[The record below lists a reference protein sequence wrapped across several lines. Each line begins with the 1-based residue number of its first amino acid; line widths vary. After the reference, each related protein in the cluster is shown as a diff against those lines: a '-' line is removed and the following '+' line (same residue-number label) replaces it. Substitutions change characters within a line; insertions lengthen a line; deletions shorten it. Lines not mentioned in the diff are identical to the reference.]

1 MLAASLTHR
10 NVRRKAGAMRRS
22 RRHRL
27 NMATTISPTSSTAT
41 SGTTSVKTSTSS
53 SSSTPSASSI
63 ISSVGLGLGTTLP
76 ISQVLTGLMQVESIP
91 LTLLQNQVT
100 GVQTEIS
107 AYGQL
112 SSALATFQ
120 QSLAKLTQP
129 TEFQTLSATSS
140 NTSALSASAV
150 VGAQTGTY
158 TINATQ
164 LAQAQSLATAG
175 QASLNS
181 HLSSGNGTSTVT
193 FTFGTQSGTTS
204 DPTFTPNPSQSSG
217 SVTINSSNDSLAGMR
232 DAING
237 ANLGVTA
244 SIVNDGSGTPYR
256 LVLTSNTTG
265 ANESMQ
271 ISVQGDAGISSLL
284 TYPPSTGTP
293 SSAAMTQTAQAQ
305 NANLTVNGLALSSS
319 TNAVASALPG
329 ISLNLLQTG
338 QSTLTV
344 ANNSSS
350 IQTDI
355 DSFVSA
361 YTTLHNTI
369 STLTAYN
376 PGGTN
381 GPLIGDATTMQ
392 IQNQLQQVVASAL
405 SGTGS
410 GYSSLA
416 AVGISLNNDGTLSVN
431 DSTLSQALQT
441 NPTQFA
447 ALFSTAGSATNSN
460 VAYLIGG
467 TATQSGSYAVNI
479 TQAATHGTFTGS
491 SALTTAT
498 GSTALSSPTTI
509 AAGTTLTLTIGG
521 TPTTVSLAAGTYATP
536 ADVATM
542 LQTAVGS
549 AATVTQNNGVLS
561 VTPAG
566 GGDQTMSIADNG
578 STGATQLFGGDVNNS
593 TTIAS
598 GGIPLAVTVDGVMAN
613 VTLAAGSYTP
623 TQLATALQ
631 TAINTNTTLQQAGV
645 SVDVSQNDNGEL
657 SVTSTS
663 YGSQSSISIGGTG
676 ATQLFGT
683 SQTSTTGLDVQG
695 TIGGYAA
702 TGTGQVLAVGSSGPA
717 AGLQI
722 LVTATTP
729 GALGT
734 VNYSQGFASLL
745 NGIVA
750 NATNA
755 TSGSITAATNTL
767 NTQVTSL
774 QTQQTNLQQYI
785 TQVQQQ
791 YQAQF
796 SAMNAMVVQMQST
809 ASFLQ
814 LTFNPPTS
822 SS

>member
-1 MLAASLTHR
+1 MSTP
-10 NVRRKAGAMRRS
+10 
-22 RRHRL
+22 
-27 NMATTISPTSSTAT
+27 ISPTSS
-41 SGTTSVKTSTSS
+41 VTSTSS
-53 SSSTPSASSI
+53 SSTSASTPSPASI

-76 ISQVLTGLMQVESIP
+76 ISQVLTGLMQIESIP
-91 LTLLQNQVT
+91 LTQLQNQVT

-107 AYGQL
+107 AYGKL

-120 QSLAKLTQP
+120 QSLAQLTQP

-140 NTSALSASAV
+140 NTSALTASAV
-150 VGAQTGTY
+150 IGAQTGTY

-181 HLSSGNGTSTVT
+181 HLSSGSGTSTVT
-193 FTFGTQSGTTS
+193 FTFGTQSGT
-204 DPTFTPNPSQSSG
+204 TFTPNPSQSSG

-256 LVLTSNTTG
+256 LVLTSNATG
-265 ANESMQ
+265 ADESMQ
-271 ISVQGDAGISSLL
+271 VSVQGDAGISSLL

-293 SSAAMTQTAQAQ
+293 ASSAMTQTAPAQ
-305 NANLTVNGLALSSS
+305 DAQLTVNGLALSSS
-319 TNAVASALPG
+319 SNDVGAALPG
-329 ISLNLLQTG
+329 ISLTLLQTG

-361 YTTLHNTI
+361 YNTLQSTI
-369 STLTAYN
+369 NGLTAYN

-381 GPLIGDATTMQ
+381 GPLIGDATTTQ

-405 SGTGS
+405 SGTGG
-410 GYSSLA
+410 GYSSLSD
-416 AVGISLNNDGTLSVN
+416 VGISLNTDGSLSVD
-431 DSTLSQALQT
+431 DSTLSQALQS

-447 ALFSTAGSATNSN
+447 ALFGTAGSATNSN

-467 TATQSGSYAVNI
+467 STTQAGSYAVNI
-479 TQAATHGTFTGS
+479 TQAATQGTFTGS
-491 SALTTAT
+491 SAITTA
-498 GSTALSSPTTI
+498 
-509 AAGTTLTLTIGG
+509 
-521 TPTTVSLAAGTYATP
+521 
-536 ADVATM
+536 
-542 LQTAVGS
+542 
-549 AATVTQNNGVLS
+549 
-561 VTPAG
+561 
-566 GGDQTMSIADNG
+566 
-578 STGATQLFGGDVNNS
+578 

-598 GGIPLAVTVDGVMAN
+598 GGMPLAVTVDGVMAN

-645 SVDVSQNDNGEL
+645 SVNVTQNASGEL
-657 SVTSTS
+657 NVTSTS
-663 YGSQSSISIGGTG
+663 YGSQSSVSIGGTG
-676 ATQLFGT
+676 ATQLFGS
-683 SQTSTTGLDVQG
+683 SQTTTTGVDVQG

-702 TGTGQVLAVGSSGPA
+702 TGSGQVLAVGNSGPA

-722 LVTATTP
+722 LVTGSST

-734 VNYSQGFASLL
+734 VNYSQGFAALL

-755 TSGSITAATNTL
+755 TTGSIANATNTL

-791 YQAQF
+791 YQTQF

-809 ASFLQ
+809 ATFLQ
-814 LTFNPPTS
+814 LTFNPSTS

>member
-1 MLAASLTHR
+1 MPAASLTHR
-10 NVRRKAGAMRRS
+10 HFRRNAGAMRRF
-22 RRHRL
+22 RGHRL
-27 NMATTISPTSSTAT
+27 NMSTPISPTSSVGSTG
-41 SGTTSVKTSTSS
+41 SSSTSTST
-53 SSSTPSASSI
+53 STPSPASI

-76 ISQVLTGLMQVESIP
+76 ISQVLTGLMQIESIP

-120 QSLAKLTQP
+120 QALAKLTQP

-140 NTSALSASAV
+140 NTSALTASAV
-150 VGAQTGTY
+150 VGAQTGSY

-181 HLSSGNGTSTVT
+181 HLSSGSGSSTVT
-193 FTFGTQSGTTS
+193 FTFGTQDGT
-204 DPTFTPNPSQSSG
+204 TFTPNPSQASG

-271 ISVQGDAGISSLL
+271 VSVQGDAGISSLL
-284 TYPPSTGTP
+284 TYPPATGTP
-293 SSAAMTQTAQAQ
+293 ASAAITQTAAAQ
-305 NANLTVNGLALSSS
+305 DAKLTVNGLSLSSS
-319 TNAVASALPG
+319 SNDVGSALPG
-329 ISLNLLQTG
+329 ISLTLLQTG
-338 QSTLTV
+338 QSTLTI
-344 ANNSSS
+344 ANNATS

-361 YTTLHNTI
+361 YSTLQSSIN
-369 STLTAYN
+369 SLTAYN

-392 IQNQLQQVVASAL
+392 IQTQLQQVVASAL

-416 AVGISLNNDGTLSVN
+416 DVGISLNSDGTLSVD
-431 DSTLSQALQT
+431 DSTLSQALQS
-441 NPTQFA
+441 NPGQFA

-467 TATQSGSYAVNI
+467 TNTQSGSYAVNI
-479 TQAATHGTFTGS
+479 TQAATHGTFTGT
-491 SALTTAT
+491 SAPDTAT

-536 ADVATM
+536 DDVVNM
-542 LQTAVGS
+542 LQTAIGS

-566 GGDQTMSIADNG
+566 GGNQTLSIADNG
-578 STGATQLFGGDVNNS
+578 STGATQLFGGNVDNS
-593 TTIAS
+593 TTTIPS
-598 GGIPLAVTVDGVMAN
+598 GGMPLAVTVDGVMAN

-623 TQLATALQ
+623 SQLATAMQ
-631 TAINTNTTLQQAGV
+631 TAINTNSTLQLAGV
-645 SVDVSQNDNGEL
+645 SVDVTQNASGEL

-663 YGSQSSISIGGTG
+663 YGSQSSVSIGGTG
-676 ATQLFGT
+676 ATQLFGST
-683 SQTSTTGLDVQG
+683 QTTTTGVDVQG
-695 TIGGYAA
+695 MIGGFAA
-702 TGTGQVLAVGSSGPA
+702 TGSGQVLAAGDSGPA

-722 LVTATTP
+722 LVTGTSTGP
-729 GALGT
+729 LGA

-755 TSGSITAATNTL
+755 TTGSIVAATNTL

-791 YQAQF
+791 YEAQF

-809 ASFLQ
+809 ATFLQ
-814 LTFNPPTS
+814 LTFNPSTS

>member
-1 MLAASLTHR
+1 MSTP
-10 NVRRKAGAMRRS
+10 
-22 RRHRL
+22 
-27 NMATTISPTSSTAT
+27 ISPTSSVGSTG
-41 SGTTSVKTSTSS
+41 SSSTSTS
-53 SSSTPSASSI
+53 TPSPASI

-76 ISQVLTGLMQVESIP
+76 ISQVLTGLMQIESIP

-107 AYGQL
+107 AYGKL

-120 QSLAKLTQP
+120 QALAKLTQP

-140 NTSALSASAV
+140 NTSALTASAV
-150 VGAQTGTY
+150 VGAQTGQY

-181 HLSSGNGTSTVT
+181 HLSSGSGSSTVT
-193 FTFGTQSGTTS
+193 FTFGTQDGT
-204 DPTFTPNPSQSSG
+204 TFTPNPSQASG

-271 ISVQGDAGISSLL
+271 VSVQGDAGISSLL
-284 TYPPSTGTP
+284 TYPPATGTP
-293 SSAAMTQTAQAQ
+293 ASAAITQTAAAQ
-305 NANLTVNGLALSSS
+305 DAKLTVNGLALSSS
-319 TNAVASALPG
+319 SNNVGSALPG
-329 ISLNLLQTG
+329 ISLTLLQTG
-338 QSTLTV
+338 QSTLTI
-344 ANNSSS
+344 ANNASS

-361 YTTLHNTI
+361 YSTLQSSIN
-369 STLTAYN
+369 SLTAYN

-392 IQNQLQQVVASAL
+392 IQTQLQQVVASAL

-416 AVGISLNNDGTLSVN
+416 DVGISLNSDGTLSVN
-431 DSTLSQALQT
+431 DSTLSQALQS
-441 NPTQFA
+441 NPGQFA

-467 TATQSGSYAVNI
+467 TNTQSGSYAVNI
-479 TQAATHGTFTGS
+479 TQAATHGTFTGT
-491 SALTTAT
+491 SAPDTAT
-498 GSTALSSPTTI
+498 GTTALSSPTTI

-536 ADVATM
+536 DDVVNM
-542 LQTAVGS
+542 LQTAIGS

-566 GGDQTMSIADNG
+566 GGNQTMSIADNG
-578 STGATQLFGGDVNNS
+578 STGATQLFGGNVDNS
-593 TTIAS
+593 TTTIPS
-598 GGIPLAVTVDGVMAN
+598 GGMPLAVTVDGVMAN

-623 TQLATALQ
+623 SQLATAMQ
-631 TAINTNTTLQQAGV
+631 TAINTNSTLQLAGV
-645 SVDVSQNDNGEL
+645 SVDVTQNASGEL

-663 YGSQSSISIGGTG
+663 YGSQSSVSIGGTG
-676 ATQLFGT
+676 ATQLFGST
-683 SQTSTTGLDVQG
+683 QTTTTGVDVQG
-695 TIGGYAA
+695 TIGGFAA
-702 TGTGQVLAVGSSGPA
+702 TGSGQVLAVGDTGPA

-722 LVTATTP
+722 LVTGTSTGP
-729 GALGT
+729 LGA

-767 NTQVTSL
+767 NTQITSL

-809 ASFLQ
+809 ATFLQ
-814 LTFNPPTS
+814 LTFNPSTS

>member
-1 MLAASLTHR
+1 
-10 NVRRKAGAMRRS
+10 MRRS

-27 NMATTISPTSSTAT
+27 SMATTISPTSSAAT

-91 LTLLQNQVT
+91 LTQLQNQVT

-112 SSALATFQ
+112 SSALSTFQ
-120 QSLAKLTQP
+120 QSLTKLTQP

-140 NTSALSASAV
+140 STSTLTASAV
-150 VGAQTGTY
+150 VGAQTGAY
-158 TINATQ
+158 TINTTQ

-181 HLSSGNGTSTVT
+181 HLSSGNDTSTVT
-193 FTFGTQSGTTS
+193 FTFGTQGGSTS
-204 DPTFTPNPSQSSG
+204 NPTFTPNLSQSSG
-217 SVTINSSNDSLAGMR
+217 SITVNSSNDSLAGLR

-256 LVLTSNTTG
+256 LVLTSNATG

-271 ISVQGDAGISSLL
+271 VSVQGDAGISSLL

-293 SSAAMTQTAQAQ
+293 TSSAMTQTAQAQ

-319 TNAVASALPG
+319 TNAVATALPG

-361 YTTLHNTI
+361 YNTLQSTI

-431 DSTLSQALQT
+431 DSTLSQALQS

-467 TATQSGSYAVNI
+467 TNTQPGSYAVNI
-479 TQAATHGTFTGS
+479 TQAATQGTFTGS
-491 SALTTAT
+491 TALPDAAT
-498 GSTALSSPTTI
+498 GSVALSSPTTI
-509 AAGTTLTLTIGG
+509 ASGATLALTIGG
-521 TPTTVSLAAGTYATP
+521 TPTTVNLTAGSYATP
-536 ADVATM
+536 AALVAM
-542 LQTAVGS
+542 LQSAIGS

-561 VTPAG
+561 VAPAG
-566 GGDQTMSIADNG
+566 GSDQTISIATDG
-578 STGATQLFGGDVNNS
+578 SGTDASAQLFGGNVGNT

-598 GGIPLAVTVDGVMAN
+598 GGLPMAVTVDGVMAN
-613 VTLAAGSYTP
+613 VTLGAGSYTP
-623 TQLATALQ
+623 SQLATALQ

-645 SVDVSQNDNGEL
+645 SVDVTQNNNGEL
-657 SVTSTS
+657 SVASTS

-676 ATQLFGT
+676 VAQLFGS
-683 SQTSTTGLDVQG
+683 SQTSNTGLDVQG

-702 TGTGQVLAVGSSGPA
+702 TGNGQVLTVGNSGPA

-722 LVTATTP
+722 MVAGTST
-729 GALGT
+729 GALGA
-734 VNYSQGFASLL
+734 VNYSQGYASLL

-750 NATNA
+750 SATNS
-755 TSGSITAATNTL
+755 TSGSITNATNTL
-767 NTQVTSL
+767 NTQITAL

-791 YQAQF
+791 YQTQF
-796 SAMNAMVVQMQST
+796 SAMNALVVQMQST

>member
-1 MLAASLTHR
+1 
-10 NVRRKAGAMRRS
+10 MRRS

-27 NMATTISPTSSTAT
+27 SMSTTISSTGSTAT
-41 SGTTSVKTSTSS
+41 SSTTSASTSTSS
-53 SSSTPSASSI
+53 SSTTPSASSI

-76 ISQVLTGLMQVESIP
+76 ISQVLTGLMQIESIP
-91 LTLLQNQVT
+91 LTQLQNQVT

-112 SSALATFQ
+112 SSALSTFQ
-120 QSLAKLTQP
+120 QSLTQLTQP

-140 NTSALSASAV
+140 NTSALTASAV

-175 QASLNS
+175 QASLNTQ
-181 HLSSGNGTSTVT
+181 LSSGSGSSTVT
-193 FTFGTQSGTTS
+193 FTFGTQGGTTS
-204 DPTFTPNPSQSSG
+204 NPTFTPNLSQSSG
-217 SVTINSSNDSLAGMR
+217 SITINSSNDTLAGLR

-244 SIVNDGSGTPYR
+244 SIVNDGSSTPYR

-284 TYPPSTGTP
+284 TYPPSTSGT
-293 SSAAMTQTAQAQ
+293 SSGAMIQTAQAQ
-305 NANLTVNGLALSSS
+305 DAKLTVNGLALTSS
-319 TNAVASALPG
+319 TNSVATALPG

-350 IQTDI
+350 IQSDI

-361 YTTLHNTI
+361 YNTLQSTI
-369 STLTAYN
+369 NNLTAYN

-392 IQNQLQQVVASAL
+392 IQNQLQQVIASAL

-410 GYSSLA
+410 GYSSLS

-431 DSTLSQALQT
+431 DTTLSQALQS

-467 TATQSGSYAVNI
+467 TNTQPGSYAVNI
-479 TQAATHGTFTGS
+479 TQAAAQGTFTGS
-491 SALTTAT
+491 SALSDSAT
-498 GSTALSSPTTI
+498 GSATLSSPTTI
-509 AAGTTLTLTIGG
+509 ASGATLNVTIGG
-521 TPTTVSLAAGTYATP
+521 QQTLVNLTAGTYATP

-542 LQTAVGS
+542 LQSAIQSQTGS
-549 AATVTQNNGVLS
+549 TATVTQNNGVLS
-561 VTPAG
+561 VTPASG
-566 GGDQTMSIADNG
+566 SDQTISIANDSS
-578 STGATQLFGGDVNNS
+578 STDASAQLFGGNVSNT
-593 TTIAS
+593 TTIPS
-598 GGIPLAVTVDGVMAN
+598 GGLPLTVTVDGVMAN
-613 VTLAAGSYTP
+613 VTLGAGSYTP
-623 TQLATALQ
+623 SQLATALQ
-631 TAINTNTTLQQAGV
+631 TSINTNAALQQAGV
-645 SVDVSQNDNGEL
+645 SVDVTQNSNGAL
-657 SVTSTS
+657 NVASTS
-663 YGSQSSISIGGTG
+663 YGSQSSISIVGTG
-676 ATQLFGT
+676 ATQLFGSSPT
-683 SQTSTTGLDVQG
+683 SANGRDVQG
-695 TIGGYAA
+695 TIDGYAA
-702 TGTGQVLAVGSSGPA
+702 TGNGQVLTVGNSGPA

-722 LVTATTP
+722 MVSGTST

-734 VNYSQGFASLL
+734 VNYAQGYASLL
-745 NGIVA
+745 NTIVA
-750 NATNA
+750 SATNS
-755 TSGSITAATNTL
+755 TSGSIANATSTL
-767 NTQVTSL
+767 NKQVTSL

-791 YQAQF
+791 YQTQF
-796 SAMNAMVVQMQST
+796 SAMNALVVQMQST

>member
-1 MLAASLTHR
+1 MSTP
-10 NVRRKAGAMRRS
+10 
-22 RRHRL
+22 
-27 NMATTISPTSSTAT
+27 ISPTSSA
-41 SGTTSVKTSTSS
+41 TSTSS
-53 SSSTPSASSI
+53 SSTSTPSPASI

-76 ISQVLTGLMQVESIP
+76 ISQVLTGLMQIESIP

-107 AYGQL
+107 AYGKL

-120 QSLAKLTQP
+120 TALAKLTQP

-140 NTSALSASAV
+140 NTSALTASAV
-150 VGAQTGTY
+150 VGAQTGSY
-158 TINATQ
+158 TINTTQ

-181 HLSSGNGTSTVT
+181 HLSSGTGTSTVT
-193 FTFGTQSGTTS
+193 FTFGTQDGT
-204 DPTFTPNPSQSSG
+204 TFTPNPSQSSG

-232 DAING
+232 DAINS

-256 LVLTSNTTG
+256 LVLTSNATG

-271 ISVQGDAGISSLL
+271 VSVQGDASISSLL

-293 SSAAMTQTAQAQ
+293 ASAAITQTAAAQ
-305 NANLTVNGLALSSS
+305 DAELTVNGLALSSS
-319 TNAVASALPG
+319 SNDVGSALPG
-329 ISLNLLQTG
+329 ISLTLLQTG
-338 QSTLTV
+338 QSTLTI

-355 DSFVSA
+355 DNFVSA
-361 YTTLHNTI
+361 YNTLQSSIN
-369 STLTAYN
+369 SLTAYN
-376 PGGTN
+376 PSGTN

-392 IQNQLQQVVASAL
+392 IQTQLQQVVASAL

-410 GYSSLA
+410 GYSSLSD
-416 AVGISLNNDGTLSVN
+416 VGISLNSDGSLSVD
-431 DSTLSQALQT
+431 DSTLSQALQS
-441 NPTQFA
+441 NPGQFA

-460 VAYLIGG
+460 VAYLVGG
-467 TATQSGSYAVNI
+467 TNTQAGSYAVNI
-479 TQAATHGTFTGS
+479 TQAATHGTLTGS

-498 GSTALSSPTTI
+498 GSAALSSPTTI

-536 ADVATM
+536 DDVATM

-593 TTIAS
+593 TTIPS
-598 GGIPLAVTVDGVMAN
+598 GGMPLAVTVDGVMAN

-631 TAINTNTTLQQAGV
+631 TAINTNSTLQLAGV
-645 SVDVSQNDNGEL
+645 SVDVTQNDSGEL

-663 YGSQSSISIGGTG
+663 YGSQSSVSIGGTG
-676 ATQLFGT
+676 TTQLFGS
-683 SQTSTTGLDVQG
+683 SQTTTTGVDVQG

-702 TGTGQVLAVGSSGPA
+702 TGSGQVLAVGNSGPA

-722 LVTATTP
+722 LVTGTNT
-729 GALGT
+729 GALGV

-755 TSGSITAATNTL
+755 TSGSITTATNTL

-774 QTQQTNLQQYI
+774 QTQETNLQQYI

-809 ASFLQ
+809 ATFLQ
-814 LTFNPPTS
+814 LTFNPSTS

>member
-1 MLAASLTHR
+1 M
-10 NVRRKAGAMRRS
+10 
-22 RRHRL
+22 
-27 NMATTISPTSSTAT
+27 
-41 SGTTSVKTSTSS
+41 
-53 SSSTPSASSI
+53 PSASSI

-76 ISQVLTGLMQVESIP
+76 ISQVLTGLMQIESIP
-91 LTLLQNQVT
+91 LTQLQNQVT

-140 NTSALSASAV
+140 NTSALTASAV
-150 VGAQTGTY
+150 IGAQTGTY

-181 HLSSGNGTSTVT
+181 HLSSGSGTSTVT
-193 FTFGTQSGTTS
+193 FTFGTQSGT
-204 DPTFTPNPSQSSG
+204 TFTPNPSQSSG

-256 LVLTSNTTG
+256 LVLTSNATG
-265 ANESMQ
+265 ADESMQ
-271 ISVQGDAGISSLL
+271 VSVQGDAGISSLL
-284 TYPPSTGTP
+284 TYPPSSGTP
-293 SSAAMTQTAQAQ
+293 ASSAMTQTAPAQ
-305 NANLTVNGLALSSS
+305 DAQLTVNGLALSSS
-319 TNAVASALPG
+319 SNDVGAALPG
-329 ISLNLLQTG
+329 ISLTLLQTG

-355 DSFVSA
+355 DSFVSS
-361 YTTLHNTI
+361 YNTLQSTI
-369 STLTAYN
+369 NSLTAYN

-381 GPLIGDATTMQ
+381 GPLIGDATTTQ

-405 SGTGS
+405 SGTGG
-410 GYSSLA
+410 GYSSLSD
-416 AVGISLNNDGTLSVN
+416 VGISLNTDGSLSVD
-431 DSTLSQALQT
+431 DSTLSQALQS

-467 TATQSGSYAVNI
+467 STTQAGSYAVNI
-479 TQAATHGTFTGS
+479 TQAATQGTFTGS
-491 SALTTAT
+491 SAITTA
-498 GSTALSSPTTI
+498 
-509 AAGTTLTLTIGG
+509 
-521 TPTTVSLAAGTYATP
+521 
-536 ADVATM
+536 
-542 LQTAVGS
+542 
-549 AATVTQNNGVLS
+549 
-561 VTPAG
+561 
-566 GGDQTMSIADNG
+566 
-578 STGATQLFGGDVNNS
+578 

-598 GGIPLAVTVDGVMAN
+598 GGMPLAVTVDGVMAN

-645 SVDVSQNDNGEL
+645 SVNVTQNASGEL
-657 SVTSTS
+657 NVTSTS
-663 YGSQSSISIGGTG
+663 YGSQSSVSIGGTG
-676 ATQLFGT
+676 ATQLFGS
-683 SQTSTTGLDVQG
+683 SQTTTTGVDVQG

-702 TGTGQVLAVGSSGPA
+702 SGSGQVLAVGNSGPA

-722 LVTATTP
+722 LVTGSST

-734 VNYSQGFASLL
+734 VNYSQGFAALL

-750 NATNA
+750 SATNS
-755 TSGSITAATNTL
+755 TSGSITNATNTL

-791 YQAQF
+791 YQTQF

-809 ASFLQ
+809 ATFLQ
-814 LTFNPPTS
+814 LTFNPSTS